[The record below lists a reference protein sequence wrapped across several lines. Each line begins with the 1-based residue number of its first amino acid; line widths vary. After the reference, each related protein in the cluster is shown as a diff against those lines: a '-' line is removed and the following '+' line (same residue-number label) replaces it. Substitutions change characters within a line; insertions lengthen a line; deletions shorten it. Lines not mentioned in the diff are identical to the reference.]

1 MIVPT
6 ASIPCGS
13 PRPHRG
19 RPAEGVTVVDV
30 EVVRE
35 ETATICRPVG
45 ELDAFSV
52 ADFREHLGSLA
63 GDAAVIIDLSGVPFM
78 DSAGLGALIG
88 GIRKIREASGE
99 VVVVCDR
106 PAVLRLLHTTRFDR
120 MVTVVAVVDEAHAE
134 LSGSSA

>member
-1 MIVPT
+1 VN
-6 ASIPCGS
+6 
-13 PRPHRG
+13 
-19 RPAEGVTVVDV
+19 VVDV
-30 EVVRE
+30 EVLRE
-35 ETATICRPVG
+35 ETTTVCRPVG

-52 ADFREHLGSLA
+52 ADFREHLAGLA
-63 GDAAVIIDLSGVPFM
+63 GDDAVVIDLSGVPFM

-120 MVTVVAVVDEAHAE
+120 MVTVVGSVEDAHTEFAAAAE
-134 LSGSSA
+134 S

>member
-1 MIVPT
+1 M
-6 ASIPCGS
+6 
-13 PRPHRG
+13 
-19 RPAEGVTVVDV
+19 VDV

-52 ADFREHLGSLA
+52 ADFREHLAGLA
-63 GDAAVIIDLSGVPFM
+63 GDPAVIIDLSGVPFM

-88 GIRKIREASGE
+88 GIRKIREAEGE

-120 MVTVVAVVDEAHAE
+120 MVTVVAMVDAAHAE
-134 LSGSSA
+134 LAAPHSS

>member
-1 MIVPT
+1 M
-6 ASIPCGS
+6 
-13 PRPHRG
+13 
-19 RPAEGVTVVDV
+19 VDV
-30 EVVRE
+30 EMVHE
-35 ETATICRPVG
+35 ESATICRPAG

-52 ADFREHLGSLA
+52 ADFREHLASLA
-63 GDAAVIIDLSGVPFM
+63 GNDAVIIDLSAVPFM

-120 MVTVVAVVDEAHAE
+120 MVSVVSLVDEAHAE
-134 LSGSSA
+134 LAGSDPTPA